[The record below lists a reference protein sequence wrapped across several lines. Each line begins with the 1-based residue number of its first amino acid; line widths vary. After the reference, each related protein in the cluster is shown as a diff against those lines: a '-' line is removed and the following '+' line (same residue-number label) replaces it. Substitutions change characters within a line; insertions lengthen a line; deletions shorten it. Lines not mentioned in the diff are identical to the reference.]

1 MPYLAV
7 TSDNGG
13 MTLTA
18 DEKQAL
24 ALGKAVPI
32 TIEGSRCVLLRADV
46 YEQAQRTRGDTN
58 PAEIYPAVLNAWDAD
73 GSPEDAEAYADLG
86 RQP

>member
-1 MPYLAV
+1 
-7 TSDNGG
+7 

-24 ALGKAVPI
+24 ARGKAVPV
-32 TIEGSRCVLLRADV
+32 TIEGSLCVLLRADV
-46 YEQAQRTRGDTN
+46 YEQEQRTRGDTN
-58 PAEIYPAVLNAWDAD
+58 PAEMYPAVLTAWDAEA
-73 GSPEDAEAYADLG
+73 SPEDAEAYADLG